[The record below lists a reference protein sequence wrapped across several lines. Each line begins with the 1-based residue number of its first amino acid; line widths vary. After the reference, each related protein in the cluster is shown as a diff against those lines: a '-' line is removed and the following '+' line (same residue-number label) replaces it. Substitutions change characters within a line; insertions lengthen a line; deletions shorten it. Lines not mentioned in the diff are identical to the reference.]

1 ASSDGPLKLLPENHF
16 DLVVIDECSQALE
29 ASCWI
34 PLLKVRKCILAGDH
48 KQLPP
53 IIISHKAAAQ
63 GLSLSLMERLIQ
75 KCGDRVVKM
84 LTVQYRMHQ
93 TIMQWAS
100 TEMYD
105 GHLSAHCS
113 VAQHLLKDL
122 PGVAPTEE
130 TSIPLLLIDTAGC
143 GLFELEV
150 EEEQSRGNPGEV
162 QLASL
167 HIEALMEAGVKAK
180 DVAVIAPYNLQV
192 DMLRKHLYQKYPQL
206 EIKSVDGFQG
216 REKEAVVF
224 SFVRSNRKGEV
235 GFLAEDRRINVA
247 ITRARRHVA
256 VICDSRTISNHSFL
270 KRLVEYMNTHGEV
283 RTAFEYLDDI
293 VPGNYTPKSS
303 LGPRDQE
310 KKLTCSTAPVPKALG
325 RKPKGRPA
333 PRPRERL
340 TECSLENMGKV
351 TTSETKEN
359 ENSSKHKAKILEF
372 LDSGEVQLDFPSSL
386 NAHDRMLIHQLAE
399 EYGLQHMSTGEGSAR
414 HISIRRRDSPTELS
428 LGDTVV
434 CQAELI
440 QGCPK
445 EIDAG
450 SEERESG
457 AGPGATDLKMLHV
470 ERMQRERDK
479 KEERVKQSR
488 ESNVNLR
495 EEIGKKEK
503 NIGGKASRKS
513 KKEIAANE
521 DFDAMIS
528 AAIKADNTCG
538 FSKCKASIT
547 TLGQLCQHC
556 NRRYCL
562 SHHIPEVCFGLS
574 SRADKTYPFSRL
586 SNPVTSRHRVSIL
599 IFCLYFPQVH
609 GCGEKAKANARQRIS
624 KEGIL
629 YPGSGMKDKSLDP
642 TKRAHLQRC
651 LDQKLSELSKQ
662 RKSKRK
668 DREK

>member
-1 ASSDGPLKLLPENHF
+1 MLPW
-16 DLVVIDECSQALE
+16 C
-29 ASCWI
+29 
-34 PLLKVRKCILAGDH
+34 R
-48 KQLPP
+48 
-53 IIISHKAAAQ
+53 AAAQ

-75 KCGDRVVKM
+75 KYGDRVVKM

-93 TIMQWAS
+93 AIMQWAS

-105 GHLSAHCS
+105 GRLSAHCS

-122 PGVAPTEE
+122 PGVSPTEE
-130 TSIPLLLIDTAGC
+130 TSIPLLLIDTADC

-150 EEEQSRGNPGEV
+150 EEEQSRGNPGEI
-162 QLASL
+162 QLSGL
-167 HIEALMEAGVKAK
+167 HIDALIEAGVKAK
-180 DVAVIAPYNLQV
+180 DIAVIAPYNLQV
-192 DMLRKHLYQKYPQL
+192 DMLRKHLCHKYPEL

-216 REKEAVVF
+216 REKEAVVL

-256 VICDSRTISNHSFL
+256 VICDSRTVSNHSFL
-270 KRLVEYMNTHGEV
+270 KRLVEYMSTHGEV

-293 VPGNYTPKSS
+293 VPGNYASKSS
-303 LGPRDQE
+303 MGLRDQE
-310 KKLTCSTAPVPKALG
+310 KRLKCSTSPVPKALG
-325 RKPKGRPA
+325 EKPKGRPVQK
-333 PRPRERL
+333 PRERL
-340 TECSLENMGKV
+340 TERSLESTGKV
-351 TTSETKEN
+351 TPSETKEN
-359 ENSSKHKAKILEF
+359 ESSFKHKARILEF
-372 LDSGEVQLDFPSSL
+372 LDSGEVQLDFPPSL

-399 EYGLQHMSTGEGSAR
+399 EYGLQHMSTGEGSTR
-414 HISIRRRDSPTELS
+414 YISICKKDPPTELS
-428 LGDTVV
+428 VGDTLV
-434 CQAELI
+434 CQHELI
-440 QGCPK
+440 QSCPK

-450 SEERESG
+450 NEERESG
-457 AGPGATDLKMLHV
+457 AGPGATDLKTLHV
-470 ERMQRERDK
+470 ERMQRRRAK
-479 KEERVKQSR
+479 KEERVKQNR
-488 ESNVNLR
+488 ESNVNLQ
-495 EEIGKKEK
+495 EIIGKKEK
-503 NIGGKASRKS
+503 NGGKASS
-513 KKEIAANE
+513 KPQKEIAAEE

-538 FSKCKASIT
+538 FSKCKASVT

-562 SHHIPEVCFGLS
+562 SHHIPESHQDTELDKIAFPIWFPPDMLDQVHSHLITVNKQVNYLYS
-574 SRADKTYPFSRL
+574 SVKFRADIGSSSFTNIFFYW
-586 SNPVTSRHRVSIL
+586 VIL

-642 TKRAHLQRC
+642 TKRAHLQRR
-651 LDQKLSELSKQ
+651 LDQKLNELSNQ
-662 RKSKRK
+662 RKSRRK